1 MRQKLLGQPTFRQSQ
16 VALSAAQANKDNDL
30 GENPINQ
37 PEKYRDHT
45 EKKISN
51 FGEKLFIHY
60 THEKRFHSCQRDM
73 HKIYEDVFQRTPA
86 MDTQLIVG
94 NRNRRDIQHELIRKR
109 PNKKTLQNKITKS
122 EFSINFN
129 KKFFKISFILILF
142 LQLSR
147 TKKTREKPN
156 EKITTTT

>member
-37 PEKYRDHT
+37 PEKYQDKT

-51 FGEKLFIHY
+51 FGEKIFIHY
-60 THEKRFHSCQRDM
+60 THERRFHSCQRDM
-73 HKIYEDVFQRTPA
+73 HKIYEDVFQQTPA
-86 MDTQLIVG
+86 MDTHLIVS

-109 PNKKTLQNKITKS
+109 PDKKLLQNKT
-122 EFSINFN
+122 
-129 KKFFKISFILILF
+129 
-142 LQLSR
+142 
-147 TKKTREKPN
+147 TKKEKQPEKTPN